1 MPSGETWAEE
11 VGKGPSRVA
20 GLAEEQGPA
29 QQPGSQGCAMEAGK
43 QLGTMHSSGAGQW
56 QVEAECG
63 NIEQEGQQQIPC
75 AGFSL
80 AVWPGIELLDLANKN
95 EGYPVKFEVQ
105 INNDFSFFFLL

>member
-1 MPSGETWAEE
+1 M
-11 VGKGPSRVA
+11 
-20 GLAEEQGPA
+20 
-29 QQPGSQGCAMEAGK
+29 
-43 QLGTMHSSGAGQW
+43 
-56 QVEAECG
+56 EAECG

-105 INNDFSFFFLL
+105 INNDFFVFTISISQIAWDILTLKKTFVIYLSFKFNWCSLFLFAKSNNPSETSTP